1 MPANIFLIPLLAG
14 YLFVHISNRFRFRAQ
29 SLDGYRL
36 LIESATA
43 GVVLLG
49 AARLL
54 TLLLGVAAPGLY
66 RFWHDRIVPDPNL
79 AYLGTAILSFFLG
92 ISAPLIYNRL
102 PRLGLCSRAVRAI
115 LVARMA
121 WPLRRGV
128 RWIRRAYIE
137 NRRAALDSEIRLHGN
152 GVTRLLHDAATFG
165 TLILVTLSSRKWYV
179 GYVAEAVNLEPKES
193 CFRLL
198 PVISGYR
205 DKDDLR
211 LNRQVYYRPVYEA
224 IRAKNGSIESFIVTL
239 GLKDVQDARE
249 FDEGIYEDHFSKPQ
263 SDTI

>member
-102 PRLGLCSRAVRAI
+102 PRLGLCSRAVRRSEEHTSELQSRQY
-115 LVARMA
+115 LVC
-121 WPLRRGV
+121 
-128 RWIRRAYIE
+128 
-137 NRRAALDSEIRLHGN
+137 
-152 GVTRLLHDAATFG
+152 RLLLGEHVSTA
-165 TLILVTLSSRKWYV
+165 VTPISRMPSSRWRRRM
-179 GYVAEAVNLEPKES
+179 NH
-193 CFRLL
+193 
-198 PVISGYR
+198 
-205 DKDDLR
+205 
-211 LNRQVYYRPVYEA
+211 
-224 IRAKNGSIESFIVTL
+224 RAG
-239 GLKDVQDARE
+239 A
-249 FDEGIYEDHFSKPQ
+249 
-263 SDTI
+263 